1 MVSSASLT
9 SYEIN
14 SKPMIITPAPTANN
28 ASNNN
33 STNGSLLNSQTKQTS
48 NSNVALNTQR
58 HHQHQR
64 TSSFVKRNSF
74 NGPSMLYSK
83 QDSVANLPL
92 SGHRFSISQS
102 NNPSEFYFR
111 NLLHYVRSGSLENYA
126 EKVS

>member
-9 SYEIN
+9 SYEANI
-14 SKPMIITPAPTANN
+14 IITAAPNN
-28 ASNNN
+28 ATN
-33 STNGSLLNSQTKQTS
+33 SISLTNGSLLNSQAKQTS

-64 TSSFVKRNSF
+64 TGSFVKRNSF
-74 NGPSMLYSK
+74 NGPSLLYSK

-92 SGHRFSISQS
+92 SGHRFSTSQS
-102 NNPSEFYFR
+102 NSPSEFYFR
-111 NLLHYVRSGSLENYA
+111 NLLHYVRSGNLENYA